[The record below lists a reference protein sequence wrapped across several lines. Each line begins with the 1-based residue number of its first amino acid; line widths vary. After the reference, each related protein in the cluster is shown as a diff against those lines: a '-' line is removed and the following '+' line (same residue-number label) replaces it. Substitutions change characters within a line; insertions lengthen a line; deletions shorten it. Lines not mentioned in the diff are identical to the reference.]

1 VTGQAGIF
9 NVRTDAAGNPS
20 MHIGIGWPDANGAP
34 AGTLQIGNISFQS
47 TAGNVDLGS
56 SRIGSIQLQYLD
68 VKFH

>member
-20 MHIGIGWPDANGAP
+20 MHIGIGWPDANGAS
-34 AGTLQIGNISFQS
+34 AGTLQIGNIGFQS